1 MCGNAFQK
9 GTRVLSCRNER
20 GMPDCNWDACEACA
34 TGSPNHIPTISFDF
48 CFLCQKDQGTSIPTM
63 VGREHRCKYTQ
74 AFKCPGKST
83 KEEEYSDQI
92 VSRCAKFV
100 DSLGYKRV
108 AMKSDQERSM
118 RALQQRTVAQSRA
131 GFSVYG

>member
-1 MCGNAFQK
+1 MIA
-9 GTRVLSCRNER
+9 
-20 GMPDCNWDACEACA
+20 
-34 TGSPNHIPTISFDF
+34 
-48 CFLCQKDQGTSIPTM
+48 
-63 VGREHRCKYTQ
+63 REHKTTYTG
-74 AFKCPGKST
+74 AFTCPGKST

-118 RALQQRTVAQSRA
+118 RALQQRVQREVQCEMILTNSKRYDSKANGAAEKAVQDIEGQVRTLKLHLENRIGRTLPPDHA
-131 GFSVYG
+131 VIH